1 MKINWTPINEKDVN
15 TSDHVLVTLKWSDD
29 DYEVCE
35 LDYGVTEYAAR
46 HGNEWCQRMIEH
58 VIAWTPMPNPY
69 KEEQYDK

>member
-1 MKINWTPINEKDVN
+1 MKINWIPINKKDIN

-35 LDYGVTEYAAR
+35 FDYGVTEHAAR
-46 HGNEWCQRMIEH
+46 HGNELCQRMIEH